1 MSEQQLKLFL
11 NNVLER
17 KNEIINTMY
26 NDPQYKK
33 QLRTMV
39 EDLEITEKSFKTDIT
54 VILTTVLRESKN
66 NGYIASVLI
75 FCMDLDTYLTEK
87 TTWYRRSMLIET
99 LIPILILS
107 KHCKRVEYSCCK
119 YLIIFFISSIVLTN
133 LLIKS

>member
-1 MSEQQLKLFL
+1 MSEQLLKRFL

-17 KNEIINTMY
+17 KNEIINTIY
-26 NDPQYKK
+26 NDSKYKK

-39 EDLEITEKSFKTDIT
+39 KDLKITKESFKTDIT
-54 VILTTVLRESKN
+54 VILTTVLKDSKN

-75 FCMDLDTYLTEK
+75 FSMELDAYLTEK
-87 TTWYRRSMLIET
+87 SSWYRRSMLIET

-119 YLIIFFISSIVLTN
+119 YLLIFFISSIVLTN

>member
-1 MSEQQLKLFL
+1 
-11 NNVLER
+11 
-17 KNEIINTMY
+17 
-26 NDPQYKK
+26 
-33 QLRTMV
+33 MV
-39 EDLEITEKSFKTDIT
+39 EDLEITKESFKTDIT
-54 VILTTVLRESKN
+54 VILTTVLKDSKN

-75 FCMDLDTYLTEK
+75 FSMELDAYLTEK
-87 TTWYRRSMLIET
+87 SSWYRRSMLIET

>member
-54 VILTTVLRESKN
+54 VILTTVLKDSKN

>member
-75 FCMDLDTYLTEK
+75 FSMELDTYLTEK
-87 TTWYRRSMLIET
+87 TIWYRRSMLIET

-119 YLIIFFISSIVLTN
+119 YLIIFIISSIVLTN
-133 LLIKS
+133 LLIKL

>member
-119 YLIIFFISSIVLTN
+119 YLIIFIISSIVLTN

>member
-1 MSEQQLKLFL
+1 MKLFL

-17 KNEIINTMY
+17 KNETINTIY
-26 NDPQYKK
+26 NDSKYKK
-33 QLRTMV
+33 QLRITV
-39 EDLEITEKSFKTDIT
+39 EDLKITKESFKTDIT

-99 LIPILILS
+99 LIPIFILS
-107 KHCKRVEYSCCK
+107 NYCKRVEYSCCK
-119 YLIIFFISSIVLTN
+119 YLIIFIISSIVLTN

>member
-11 NNVLER
+11 NNVLAR
-17 KNEIINTMY
+17 KNEIINTIY

-39 EDLEITEKSFKTDIT
+39 KDLKITKESFKTDIT
-54 VILTTVLRESKN
+54 VILTTVLKDSKN

-75 FCMDLDTYLTEK
+75 FSMELDTYLTEK
-87 TTWYRRSMLIET
+87 SSWYKRSMLIET